1 MMILGVAPQKVAC
14 LRLMALVI
22 LTAVGGLPSLAVGAE
37 PKLTLKRTETSL
49 EISVGNQPVGTY
61 IFADEKVARP
71 FYAHVFALSGN
82 PVTRTFPPKAG
93 EPSDHAD
100 MHPGIWLA
108 FGDLSGHDFWRNK
121 GRVKHAA
128 FLAEPKA
135 EGNQATFTVRNEYLA
150 SSATGEKTIG
160 TEVCRHTWLLQEGG
174 ILLTLDSELASADP
188 DRPLV
193 FGDQEEMGLGV
204 RVATALRVKDAG
216 GSILTSEGKR
226 NEKEAWGKTARW
238 CDYSGVVDGRRVG
251 ITLMAHPDNFRES
264 WFHVRD
270 YGLMVAN
277 PFGQNAFTGK
287 EKGRLEIKPGEKLRL
302 RFGVW
307 IHSGKEKR
315 DLERENAYKTFVKLA
330 DQPFTSAGSS
340 TP

>member
-1 MMILGVAPQKVAC
+1 MMVLEVASQRVASLG
-14 LRLMALVI
+14 LMALMI
-22 LTAVGGLPSLAVGAE
+22 LETYVGTAPSAVGAE

-49 EISVGNQPVGTY
+49 VISVADLPVGTY

-71 FYAHVFALSGN
+71 FYAHVFALSGM
-82 PVTRTFPPKAG
+82 PVTRTFPPKAD
-93 EPSDHAD
+93 EPTDHAE

-108 FGDLSGHDFWRNK
+108 FGDLSGEDFWRNK
-121 GRVKHAA
+121 GRVKHGE
-128 FLAEPKA
+128 FVAEPKA
-135 EGNQATFTVRNEYLA
+135 EGDRATFVVRNEYLA
-150 SSATGEKTIG
+150 PLTSGDKKIA

-174 ILLTLDSELASADP
+174 ILLSLDSELTSADP
-188 DRPLV
+188 TRPLV

-204 RVATALRVKDAG
+204 RIASALRVKDAG
-216 GSILTSEGKR
+216 GSILTSDGKR
-226 NEKEAWGKTARW
+226 DEKDAWGKTALW
-238 CDYSGVVDGRRVG
+238 CDYSGVVDGRRIG
-251 ITLMAHPDNFRES
+251 ITLMPHPGNFRES

-287 EKGRLEIKPGEKLRL
+287 EKSRIEVKPGDKLRL

-315 DLERENAYKTFVKLA
+315 DAERENAYKAYVKLA
-330 DQPFTSAGSS
+330 DQPPTSAGSS

>member
-1 MMILGVAPQKVAC
+1 MMVLGVKMQNIAC
-14 LRLMALVI
+14 LRLTALVM
-22 LTAVGGLPSLAVGAE
+22 LAVLGGMVFTAVGAE

-49 EISVGNQPVGTY
+49 QISVGNLPVGTY
-61 IFADEKVARP
+61 IFADKKIARP
-71 FYAHVFALSGN
+71 FYAHVFALSGV

-121 GRVKHAA
+121 RRVKHIT
-128 FLAEPKA
+128 FVAEPKT
-135 EGNQATFTVRNEYLA
+135 EGNRATFAVRNEYIT
-150 SSATGEKTIG
+150 SSASGEKKIA

-174 ILLTLDSELASADP
+174 ILLSLDSELASADP
-188 DRPLV
+188 NRPLV

-226 NEKEAWGKTARW
+226 DEKEAWGKTARW
-238 CDYSGVVDGRRVG
+238 CDYSGGVNRRWVG
-251 ITLMAHPDNFRES
+251 ITLMAHPSNFGES

-307 IHSGKEKR
+307 IHSGKEKQ
-315 DLERENAYKTFVKLA
+315 DVERENAYKAFVKLA
-330 DQPFTSAGSS
+330 GQPFTSAGSS